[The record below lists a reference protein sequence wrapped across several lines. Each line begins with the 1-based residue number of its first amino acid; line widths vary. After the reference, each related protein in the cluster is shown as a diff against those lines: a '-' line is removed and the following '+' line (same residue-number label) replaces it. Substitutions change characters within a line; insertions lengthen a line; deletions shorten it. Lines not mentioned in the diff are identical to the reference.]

1 MTLFEET
8 IVAELDTLNSRISIL
23 MESDDEL
30 ELELDSTIL
39 MEDDEDSDDSGDF
52 GDGGGDND
60 SGDFG
65 DGGDDEEDDVGS
77 DLDTK
82 SKVTIR
88 SIKEGIN
95 MLQEISQFIEAS
107 QGGDYNEISEKIA
120 KLKYLFKQFILH
132 LNEID
137 TQKVPKILAYF
148 KSIITNIANDL
159 KK

>member
-8 IVAELDTLNSRISIL
+8 IVSELNVLNNRLSIL
-23 MESDDEL
+23 MESNDNL

-39 MEDDEDSDDSGDF
+39 MEDDEDTDAGDDAGNDDSGGF
-52 GDGGGDND
+52 DGGEGDE
-60 SGDFG
+60 G
-65 DGGDDEEDDVGS
+65 EDIGS

-82 SKVTIR
+82 SKITIR

-95 MLQEISQFIEAS
+95 MLQEISKFIEAS
-107 QGGDYNEISEKIA
+107 QGGEYNEISEKIS

-137 TQKVPKILAYF
+137 TEKVPKILSYF
-148 KSIITNIANDL
+148 KSIITTIANDL

>member
-8 IVAELDTLNSRISIL
+8 ILNELSIL
-23 MESDDEL
+23 SNRLTILIESDDEL
-30 ELELDSTIL
+30 ELQLDSTIL
-39 MEDDEDSDDSGDF
+39 LEDEEDADAGDDSG
-52 GDGGGDND
+52 GGDLGGED
-60 SGDFG
+60 
-65 DGGDDEEDDVGS
+65 DGEEEDLGS
-77 DLDTK
+77 ELDTK

-95 MLQEISQFIEAS
+95 MLQEISNFIEAS

-132 LNEID
+132 LNEIEPN
-137 TQKVPKILAYF
+137 KVPKILAHF
-148 KSIITNIANDL
+148 KSIITEIANDL

>member
-8 IVAELDTLNSRISIL
+8 IIAELNILSSRISIL
-23 MESDDEL
+23 MESNDEL

-39 MEDDEDSDDSGDF
+39 MEDDDSDDS
-52 GDGGGDND
+52 ND
-60 SGDFG
+60 S
-65 DGGDDEEDDVGS
+65 DDSDDSENFDDSDNSDDDVGS
-77 DLDTK
+77 DLDVK
-82 SKVTIR
+82 SKITIR
-88 SIKEGIN
+88 NIKEGIN

-107 QGGDYNEISEKIA
+107 QGGDYNEISEKIS

-137 TQKVPKILAYF
+137 AQRVPKILAYF

>member
-8 IVAELDTLNSRISIL
+8 IIAELNILSSRISIL
-23 MESDDEL
+23 MESNDEL

-39 MEDDEDSDDSGDF
+39 MEDDDSDESDDS
-52 GDGGGDND
+52 DNSENFDD
-60 SGDFG
+60 SDNS
-65 DGGDDEEDDVGS
+65 DDDVGS
-77 DLDTK
+77 DLDVK
-82 SKVTIR
+82 SKITIR
-88 SIKEGIN
+88 NIKEGIN

-107 QGGDYNEISEKIA
+107 QGGDYNEISEKIS

-137 TQKVPKILAYF
+137 AQRVPKILAYF

>member
-8 IVAELDTLNSRISIL
+8 IVSELDALSSRLSIL
-23 MESDDEL
+23 MESDDDL

-39 MEDDEDSDDSGDF
+39 MEDDEDAWDDSGGDDAGGFGDDSGD
-52 GDGGGDND
+52 
-60 SGDFG
+60 S
-65 DGGDDEEDDVGS
+65 DEDLGS

-88 SIKEGIN
+88 GIKEGIN
-95 MLQEISQFIEAS
+95 MLQEISKFIESS
-107 QGGDYNEISEKIA
+107 QGGEYNEISEKIG

-132 LNEID
+132 LNEIEPK
-137 TQKVPKILAYF
+137 KVPKILAYF
-148 KSIITNIANDL
+148 KSIITTIANDL